1 MGLAAVALA
10 AMAAVGWGASD
21 YFGGDASRAEV
32 PVFVVVAV
40 AELIGVVLLVPA
52 LVARGV
58 APPTNPRLLLAA
70 VAGVTVTI
78 ELSLIYRALSHG
90 QAFITAPVGA
100 LGSVFAVAVGLT
112 GGERLGPEV
121 AVGLSC
127 AVAGGGI
134 SSWSS
139 GADAGQGSGRTT
151 QAMLTCVAAAAAVGA
166 TLSCLHAAAQL
177 DPYWAA
183 AVMHLSTSLSAAGAA
198 VVGARG
204 GHRSMRS
211 LIPDRARLPKL
222 ALIAVVGVVGDV
234 AYAIASHRGALAIVA
249 AVSSLYPVTTIAL
262 GRLLGRSHPT
272 RLQLAGIVLGL
283 CGGAV
288 LGAATG

>member
-1 MGLAAVALA
+1 MGVTVVLLA

-40 AELIGVVLLVPA
+40 AELIGVALLVPV

-58 APPTNPRLLLAA
+58 APPANPRLLLAV

-78 ELSLIYRALSHG
+78 ELSLIYRALSRG

-100 LGSVFAVAVGLT
+100 LGSVFAVAVGLG
-112 GGERLGPEV
+112 GGERLSPAV

-139 GADAGQGSGRTT
+139 AADAGPGSGRSSGRTRN
-151 QAMLTCVAAAAAVGA
+151 AILTCLAAAAVGG
-166 TLSCLHAAAQL
+166 TLSCLHAAAQA

-183 AVMHLSTSLSAAGAA
+183 AIMHLSTAVSAAIAAA
-198 VVGARG
+198 VAARAPL
-204 GHRSMRS
+204 RS
-211 LIPDRARLPKL
+211 LVPNRARLPKL

-262 GRLLGRSHPT
+262 GRLLGRRHPT
-272 RLQLAGIVLGL
+272 RLQLVGIGLGL

>member
-1 MGLAAVALA
+1 MGVTAVVLA

-40 AELIGVVLLVPA
+40 AELIGVALLVPV
-52 LVARGV
+52 LIARGV
-58 APPTNPRLLLAA
+58 APPANPRLLLAV

-78 ELSLIYRALSHG
+78 ELSLIYRALSNG

-112 GGERLGPEV
+112 GGERLGPVV

-127 AVAGGGI
+127 AVAGGCI

-139 GADAGQGSGRTT
+139 AADAGESSGRTPK
-151 QAMLTCVAAAAAVGA
+151 AILTCLAAAAAVGA
-166 TLSCLHAAAQL
+166 TLSCLHAAAQV

-183 AVMHLSTSLSAAGAA
+183 AIMHLSTGASAAGAA
-198 VVGARG
+198 AVATKGPL
-204 GHRSMRS
+204 RS
-211 LIPDRARLPKL
+211 LVPDRARLPKL

-272 RLQLAGIVLGL
+272 RFQLAGIVLGL

>member
-1 MGLAAVALA
+1 MGVTAVVLA

-40 AELIGVVLLVPA
+40 AELIGVALLVPV
-52 LVARGV
+52 LLARGV
-58 APPTNPRLLLAA
+58 APPADPRLLLAG

-90 QAFITAPVGA
+90 RAFITAPVGA

-112 GGERLGPEV
+112 AGERLGPVV
-121 AVGLSC
+121 ALGLSC
-127 AVAGGGI
+127 AVVGGCI

-139 GADAGQGSGRTT
+139 AADAGEGSGRTLK
-151 QAMLTCVAAAAAVGA
+151 AILTCLAAAAAVGA
-166 TLSCLHAAAQL
+166 TLSCLHAAAQV
-177 DPYWAA
+177 DPYWAT
-183 AVMHLSTSLSAAGAA
+183 AVMHLSTAISAAGAA

-204 GHRSMRS
+204 RRRSLRS

-288 LGAATG
+288 LGAAAG

>member
-1 MGLAAVALA
+1 MGATAVVLA

-21 YFGGDASRAEV
+21 YFGGDASGAEV
-32 PVFVVVAV
+32 PVFVVVAA
-40 AELIGVVLLVPA
+40 AELIGVALLVPV

-58 APPTNPRLLLAA
+58 APPADPRLLLAA
-70 VAGVTVTI
+70 AAGVTVTI

-127 AVAGGGI
+127 AVAGGGV

-139 GADAGQGSGRTT
+139 AADAGPGSGRTT
-151 QAMLTCVAAAAAVGA
+151 QAMLTCVAAAAAGA

-204 GHRSMRS
+204 GHRSMR
-211 LIPDRARLPKL
+211 
-222 ALIAVVGVVGDV
+222 
-234 AYAIASHRGALAIVA
+234 
-249 AVSSLYPVTTIAL
+249 
-262 GRLLGRSHPT
+262 
-272 RLQLAGIVLGL
+272 
-283 CGGAV
+283 
-288 LGAATG
+288 